1 MSSKRKIKTS
11 ISILEDQQSR
21 IMNDELFAIGKKTL
35 SKGIENGF
43 NLLDKLTNG
52 LIDNLKGV
60 FNYEEI
66 ILLHEI
72 VEINKEAIVSEVFKY
87 NPTITINNVEK
98 FNIPFYLIINK
109 EILKMRKKEVRVSL
123 NTHLE
128 VAKKIMDLKEYE
140 LLALV
145 QFLINTDDS
154 VQYDLNYM
162 SSRLL
167 SSKEFLLHLE
177 EIEEKN
183 VIPEVTIADIKFA
196 LDNEQYKFT
205 EGKKIIIKTKD
216 NEFEIHEEIELE
228 EE

>member
-1 MSSKRKIKTS
+1 
-11 ISILEDQQSR
+11 
-21 IMNDELFAIGKKTL
+21 
-35 SKGIENGF
+35 
-43 NLLDKLTNG
+43 
-52 LIDNLKGV
+52 
-60 FNYEEI
+60 
-66 ILLHEI
+66 
-72 VEINKEAIVSEVFKY
+72 
-87 NPTITINNVEK
+87 
-98 FNIPFYLIINK
+98 
-109 EILKMRKKEVRVSL
+109 MRKKEVRVSL